1 MQHKKSSAFHRA
13 NASAKTMAAG
23 ATATEPL
30 SSQNAGNQEQCS
42 ELGCGT
48 LAIQPQKGA
57 PPSNT
62 APTNCKQPPNSLI
75 KILRSG
81 VDSLYLSYSGVLF
94 DEQNAVLSALKKSAQ
109 SPFQIDHAHAMYRH
123 QEHLFSVS
131 DKGAGRHPYVLS
143 DSAYRMQLA
152 SPTAKRIPLAYVQI
166 KSDWLAHRGVQNS
179 YDNLTSII
187 ETFGILEYVTKVSRA
202 DLFVDFTCNFPFE
215 ELPRMAWICRARQ
228 FSDYWT
234 GSIFTGFSFGLAGD
248 ISARLYN
255 KTEEIKKS
263 KKNYLKP
270 LWGENG
276 WDGQQDVWR
285 LEFQFKRKTLAEHQ
299 ITTVDNLLSRLG
311 SLWIYATTQWLKL
324 TVPSLTDDTK
334 SRWPMHPLWAELVEA
349 DWGPYLDAKS
359 KPIRPNNPPTDRY
372 LFEAGLGSLTSFM
385 ARENI
390 TDVYDASSEYIRQ
403 AKAHHSSKTEF
414 TGSDLHTYAFEKAAL
429 KARKRNLPFAGF
441 EDKSKQ
447 VAIEAKAN
455 AYRKARDGN

>member
-1 MQHKKSSAFHRA
+1 MQHNDSNSFHRA
-13 NASAKTMAAG
+13 DASNQTRVPEAFG
-23 ATATEPL
+23 LNVSQEEQHSEPL
-30 SSQNAGNQEQCS
+30 SSNLPPNTE
-42 ELGCGT
+42 
-48 LAIQPQKGA
+48 KGA

-62 APTNCKQPPNSLI
+62 APTNCKQLPNNFI

-94 DEQNAVLSALKKSAQ
+94 DDQNAVLSALKKTAQ
-109 SPFQIDHAHAMYRH
+109 SPFEIDHASAMYRH
-123 QEHLFSVS
+123 QEHLFRVS

-143 DSAYRMQLA
+143 DSAYRIQLA

-166 KSDWLAHRGVQNS
+166 KSDWLAHKGVQNS

-187 ETFGILEYVTKVSRA
+187 ETFGVLEDVTKVSRA
-202 DLFVDFTCNFPFE
+202 DLFVDFTCSFPFE
-215 ELPRMAWICRARQ
+215 EIIRMAWICRARQ
-228 FSDYWT
+228 FSDYWNGQT
-234 GSIFTGFSFGLAGD
+234 FTGFSFGLGGD

-263 KKNYLKP
+263 KKDYLKP
-270 LWGENG
+270 LWIENG
-276 WDGQQDVWR
+276 WDEQQDVWR
-285 LEFQFKRKTLAEHQ
+285 LEFQFKRKVLSEHQ
-299 ITTVDNLLSRLG
+299 ITSVDDLLNRLG

-324 TVPSLTDDTK
+324 TTPSLTDDTK

-349 DWGPYLDAKS
+349 DWGFYLEAKP

-390 TDVYDASSEYIRQ
+390 TDVYDANFEYIQ
-403 AKAHHSSKTEF
+403 KAKAHHASKTEF
-414 TGSDLHTYAFEKAAL
+414 TGSDLPTYAFEKAAL
-429 KARKRNLPFAGF
+429 KARKFNLPFAGF

-447 VAIEAKAN
+447 ILIEAKAE
-455 AYRKARDGN
+455 AYRKAKDGD

>member
-1 MQHKKSSAFHRA
+1 MQHKNSSAFHRA
-13 NASAKTMAAG
+13 SASAKTRAAG

-30 SSQNAGNQEQCS
+30 SLENAGNQEQIVDP
-42 ELGCGT
+42 ERDA
-48 LAIQPQKGA
+48 LAAQLEQSA

-62 APTNCKQPPNSLI
+62 APTNCKQPPISSI
-75 KILRSG
+75 KMLRSG

-94 DEQNAVLSALKKSAQ
+94 DEQNAVLSALKKNAQ
-109 SPFQIDHAHAMYRH
+109 SAFEIDHASAMYRH
-123 QEHLFSVS
+123 HDHLFRVS

-143 DSAYRMQLA
+143 DNAYRIQLA

-166 KSDWLAHRGVQNS
+166 KSDWLAHKGVQDS

-187 ETFGILEYVTKVSRA
+187 ETFGTLEEVTKVSRA
-202 DLFVDFTCNFPFE
+202 DLFIDFTCDFLFE
-215 ELPRMAWICRARQ
+215 ELLRMAWVCRARQ
-228 FSDYWT
+228 FSDYWNGQT
-234 GSIFTGFSFGLAGD
+234 FTGFSFGLGGD

-263 KKNYLKP
+263 KKDYLKP
-270 LWGENG
+270 LWKENG

-285 LEFQFKRKTLAEHQ
+285 LEFQFKRKVLSEHQ

-349 DWGPYLDAKS
+349 DWGTYLEAKP

-390 TDVYDASSEYIRQ
+390 TDVYDANFEYIQQ

-429 KARKRNLPFAGF
+429 KARKFNLPFAGF
-441 EDKSKQ
+441 EEKSKQ
-447 VAIEAKAN
+447 VLIEAKAD
-455 AYRKARDGN
+455 AYRRAKDGD